1 MTIHELT
8 DTERGNQMQANDNGF
23 DWVPDLAAFMRRRWM
38 TIAVV
43 TAVTVTLG
51 MVYVVTA
58 TPKFTATG
66 TVLIDTQAAASF
78 QQQPTITDS
87 QFANG
92 IVESQVEVLQSE
104 GVAREV
110 VRNLKLADDPAF
122 LANGYSLIGSI
133 VGPIEKLF
141 TPALPETAGSHDTAA
156 AELLVKMVDVRRI
169 GMSYV
174 LDLSVRSNDPVMSAR
189 LANAVVGAYVDA
201 GLSAKSDNTKRAS
214 TWMEQRIGQLHDQA
228 IAADQAAQTF
238 KANANI
244 VDTDKGL
251 MNERHLGELNSQVV
265 LARAHT
271 AETRARYE
279 QIQSIMR
286 NREFTGDVS
295 DALQNVVIIHLRE
308 QYVDA
313 ARQVAEWEAKLG
325 SSHIAVKTSK
335 ARMKDIET
343 QIQSEFQR
351 IANGYQSDYQ
361 AALSGQADIEKQLS
375 DLVIKADST
384 NTDLVQL
391 RALQSSADTYKS
403 LYQNFLQRYTQAVQD
418 QSFPISEAQIVTV
431 ATSPLRKS
439 HPRGMII
446 LGASGMLGLF
456 LGFGAAFLRESMD
469 TSIHTTA
476 QIRTHLGIASLGL
489 LPEIKLRRRVAPA
502 RTDRGPARDGARI
515 MRIIRNVPA
524 ILCQS
529 LVVPHG
535 AFAETIRGL
544 RVRMTRNRGGAGNV
558 RVIACV
564 SALPDEGKSTVCAN
578 FAFSLAQSGFR
589 TLLLDWDFR
598 KQSLTSLLAPER
610 RTGFSAVASGDVALG
625 DAVWRHPDTKLDFL
639 PADPHAAQI
648 DLGGVHACRQL
659 AALREAYEYIVID
672 MPAVSAVADALSGA
686 EAIDGYLLVIE
697 WGRTPLEAVQETLA
711 DLDMGH
717 ALGAILNK
725 VNLKTLPRY
734 HGGNYAAPAAAAQDA
749 QRTTA

>member
-1 MTIHELT
+1 
-8 DTERGNQMQANDNGF
+8 MQSNDNGF
-23 DWVPDLAAFMRRRWM
+23 DWVPDLAAFLRRRWM

-43 TAVTVTLG
+43 TAATVTLG

-58 TPKFTATG
+58 TPRFTATG

-141 TPALPETAGSHDTAA
+141 TPALPETAESHDSAA

-174 LDLSVRSNDPVMSAR
+174 LDLSVRSTDPAMSAR
-189 LANAVVGAYVDA
+189 LANAVVGAYVEA

-238 KANANI
+238 KATAKI

-313 ARQVAEWEAKLG
+313 ARQAAEWEAKLG
-325 SSHIAVKTSK
+325 SAHIAVKTSK

-361 AALSGQADIEKQLS
+361 AALSGQADIEKQLG

-384 NTDLVQL
+384 NSDLVQL
-391 RALQSSADTYKS
+391 RALQSSADTYKA

-418 QSFPISEAQIVTV
+418 QSFPISEAQIVTA

-439 HPRGMII
+439 QPKGMII
-446 LGASGMLGLF
+446 LGASGMLGLC

-469 TSIHTTA
+469 SSIHTTA

-489 LPEIKLRRRVAPA
+489 LPEIKLRRRVALA
-502 RTDRGPARDGARI
+502 RADRGWAPDGA
-515 MRIIRNVPA
+515 RIIRNVPA

-558 RVIACV
+558 RVVACV

-598 KQSLTSLLAPER
+598 KQSLTSLLAPQR
-610 RTGFSAVASGDVALG
+610 RTGFSAVASGDVALA

-639 PADPHAAQI
+639 PADPHAGQI
-648 DLGGVHACRQL
+648 DLGGVQACRQL

-672 MPAVSAVADALSGA
+672 MPAVSAVADALSAA
-686 EAIDGYLLVIE
+686 EAVDGYLLVIE

-734 HGGNYAAPAAAAQDA
+734 HGGTYAAPAVAAQDA
-749 QRTTA
+749 QRMTV